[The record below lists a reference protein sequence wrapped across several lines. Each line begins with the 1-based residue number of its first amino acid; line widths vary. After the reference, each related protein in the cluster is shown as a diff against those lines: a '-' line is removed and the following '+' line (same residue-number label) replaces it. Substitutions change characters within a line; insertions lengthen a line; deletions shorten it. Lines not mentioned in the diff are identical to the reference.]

1 MMQPIEVDLLRRD
14 DREAVVEMLA
24 SSSDFDQSLMRQYS
38 SAGAYET
45 LFARRGSQ
53 VEGVISGSFRGD
65 LHDSR
70 EFAQF
75 TLPPGPH
82 GFVARV
88 HVRDEARGEGV
99 GRALVQAFAAHARS
113 LRCTFVGGFIDRSD
127 DPHGRRRF
135 FKRVGF
141 TVKPNDALGAK
152 IEDLLR

>member
-1 MMQPIEVDLLRRD
+1 MIQRIEVDLLRRD

-45 LFARRGSQ
+45 LFAHQGSR
-53 VEGVISGSFRGD
+53 VEGVVSGSFHGD

-82 GFVARV
+82 GFLARV
-88 HVRDEARGEGV
+88 HVRDAARGQGV
-99 GRALVQAFAAHARS
+99 GRALIEAYAARAS
-113 LRCTFVGGFIDRSD
+113 LFRCTFVGGFIDRSAD
-127 DPHGRRRF
+127 LRARTHF
-135 FKRVGF
+135 FKKVGF
-141 TVKPNDALGAK
+141 TVKSNDVLGAN
-152 IEDLLR
+152 IEDLLT